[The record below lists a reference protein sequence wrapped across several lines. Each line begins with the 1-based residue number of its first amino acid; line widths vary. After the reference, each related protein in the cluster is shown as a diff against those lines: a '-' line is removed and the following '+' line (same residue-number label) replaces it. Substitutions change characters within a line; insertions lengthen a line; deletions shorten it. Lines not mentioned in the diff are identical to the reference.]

1 MEIIEARKIGGR
13 IALKT
18 LTISLLVA
26 DCINLFLQTQ
36 GDFANGILFF
46 IADHFSIGFILLL
59 AVLYGSAYLF
69 GRRAG
74 KAILIN
80 NKSYLITGI
89 LYAFITIAI
98 YLAIFAIGTFI
109 PLIVSGKSSWTPV
122 VLEYHV
128 TWLKIV
134 DVIILIVWLLAAVQ
148 IKRKTTTPTN
158 KQSYGI

>member
-1 MEIIEARKIGGR
+1 MEISEAQKTGSR
-13 IALKT
+13 IVLKT

-26 DCINLFLQTQ
+26 DCINLLLQTQ

-59 AVLYGSAYLF
+59 TVLYGSAYLF

-80 NKSYLITGI
+80 NKSYLITGM

-109 PLIVSGKSSWTPV
+109 SLIVSGKSSRTPV

-134 DVIILIVWLLAAVQ
+134 AVIILIVWLLAAVQ
-148 IKRKTTTPTN
+148 IKNKIPLKTQPDHL
-158 KQSYGI
+158 